1 MVTLASPHSSR
12 PDLHIFAAGPFGT
25 DSRAAAAGAVLGVG
39 FALVRADSRGTVRLG
54 QPRSRPP
61 PRIDPA
67 HLRDPQDRKRML
79 FALREARRLVRTA
92 PLSELVIGPELAPAP
107 GIGDHDTKR
116 LTAALAGQVWSYHH
130 PVGTCAMGADPAE
143 GAVVDARG
151 RVHGIRNL
159 MVADA
164 SIMPTVPAANTNL
177 PTIMIAERIAAWLTG
192 TAG

>member
-25 DSRAAAAGAVLGVG
+25 DSRAAAGGAVLGVG
-39 FALVRADSRGTVRLG
+39 FALVKPDSRGTVRLAS
-54 QPRSRPP
+54 PDPDAP

-143 GAVVDARG
+143 GAVVDAGG
-151 RVHGIRNL
+151 RVHGIRTWWSPMRRSCQRFL
-159 MVADA
+159 RR
-164 SIMPTVPAANTNL
+164 IRTCL
-177 PTIMIAERIAAWLTG
+177 PS
-192 TAG
+192 